1 MTPLAAIA
9 YREMRIRLVNPIFPL
24 WDVLVPVVYL
34 LVFGAGLQDFLGTA
48 LAGGV
53 NYPTFLLGGVL
64 SMVTFSVAWNSSYAW
79 FEDLQS
85 GVFHELLTYPF
96 PRRNLLLGKLIFNA
110 AFSLLASSLCLLAA
124 TAVLDVR
131 ILPQRL
137 PLLTFWLIVGAAAW
151 YFLFAL
157 LALLV
162 RGFNAYHTTTSA
174 FFILL
179 MFISNLFYP
188 AGRLPGPLP
197 WVAWANPVT
206 WQTDLMRY
214 YTFGADLPYLRW
226 EAVALALF
234 TLTVF
239 VLASRKLN
247 GTIE

>member
-34 LVFGAGLQDFLGTA
+34 LVFGAGLQDFLGVTHE
-48 LAGGV
+48 GGV
-53 NYPTFLLGGVL
+53 DYPTFLLGGVL
-64 SMVTFSVAWNSSYAW
+64 SMVTFSIAWNSSYAW

-96 PRRNLLLGKLIFNA
+96 PRRHLLLGKLIFNA
-110 AFSLLASSLCLLAA
+110 CFSLLAAGLCLLAA
-124 TAVLDVR
+124 VTVLH
-131 ILPQRL
+131 IELIPQRL
-137 PLLTFWLIVGAAAW
+137 AGLTVWLVVGAAAW

-162 RGFNAYHTTTSA
+162 RGYNAYHTTTSA

-179 MFISNLFYP
+179 MFVSNLFYP
-188 AGRLPGPLP
+188 ADRLPGPLP
-197 WVAWANPVT
+197 WLASANPVT

-214 YTFGADLPYLRW
+214 YTYGPELPYLRW
-226 EAVALALF
+226 EALALVLF
-234 TLTVF
+234 TVIVF
-239 VLASRKLN
+239 ALASRKLS